1 VLRRL
6 GVRLFQGFLFARPG
20 TAVLPDVAWDAA

>member
-1 VLRRL
+1 
-6 GVRLFQGFLFARPG
+6 VRLFQGFLFARPG